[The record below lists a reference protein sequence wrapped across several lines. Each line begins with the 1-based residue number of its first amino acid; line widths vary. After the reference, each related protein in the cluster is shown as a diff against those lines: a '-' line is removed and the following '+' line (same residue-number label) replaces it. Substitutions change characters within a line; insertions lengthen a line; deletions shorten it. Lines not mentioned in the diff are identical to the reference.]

1 MRIFIIL
8 ISYLFWLF
16 LSNPLFAQEGG
27 SMPTAEE
34 IIKKLDL
41 KPLPEE
47 GGYYRE
53 TYRSEGDGLP
63 AKSYGINA
71 DSNRSV
77 STAIYY
83 LVTPDN
89 FSSIHRVKS
98 DEVFHFY
105 AGDPVEMIQFDESGK
120 LEKFIMGNDIMN
132 GESPQI
138 VVPKHIWQALR
149 LKEGGQWAL
158 FGTTVAPGFEFED
171 FEVGKR
177 EEMLKQY
184 PHLEA
189 DILRFTVEEQ

>member
-1 MRIFIIL
+1 MRSIVLLIIL
-8 ISYLFWLF
+8 FSFTNF
-16 LSNPLFAQEGG
+16 TFAQEGG

-63 AKSYGINA
+63 AKDYGINA
-71 DSNRSV
+71 DTNRSV

-105 AGDPVEMIQFDESGK
+105 AGDSVEMIQFDELGK
-120 LEKFIMGNDIMN
+120 LERFTLGDDVMS
-132 GESPQI
+132 GELPQI
-138 VVPKHIWQALR
+138 VVPKHFWQALR
-149 LKEGGQWAL
+149 LKEGGSWAL

-171 FEVGKR
+171 FEIGTR
-177 EEMLKQY
+177 QEMLKQF

-189 DILRFTVEEQ
+189 DIIRFTLE